1 MKLSNQDADLFFE
14 LMFSLQVFI
23 NQRLGIVSDIST
35 LEEYLSCRMEQKL
48 LVRDALYENTS
59 LIDEF
64 IQQNP
69 HAFSPDY
76 LTIIAQWKQFVIGEF
91 FIERLLKKYA
101 IFIGSDEKVYGVLAL
116 HEPFQETVH
125 PSQLPLYVRTV
136 LLPFKG
142 KIVYDGL
149 IQPYSVFFGGGI
161 SFDLK
166 ETYMAA
172 KQNSRIIESLEP
184 GLQPIPSGHQ
194 RKRQHEDWGSLL
206 DKLMEEAKKLRSGSD
221 QPTIQRPAFSLVK
234 ASLELA
240 QSTVHDPDDL
250 DALRRYLKKVDRN
263 LEQVETTLHR
273 AERYR

>member
-1 MKLSNQDADLFFE
+1 MKLSDQDSDLFFE
-14 LMFSLQVFI
+14 LMFPLQVFV
-23 NQRLGIVSDIST
+23 NQRLGIIPDINT
-35 LEEYLSCRMEQKL
+35 LEEYLPCTIEQKL
-48 LVRDALYENTS
+48 PVRDALYADSS

-69 HAFSPDY
+69 YQFSPDH
-76 LTIIAQWKQFVIGEF
+76 LAIIAKWKQLVAGEF

-116 HEPFQETVH
+116 HQPFQETIH
-125 PSQLPLYVRTV
+125 RSQLPVYVKTV
-136 LLPFKG
+136 LLPFKS

-149 IQPYSVFFGGGI
+149 LQPYSVYFGSGI

-172 KQNSRIIESLEP
+172 KQNGQIIESLEP
-184 GLQPIPSGHQ
+184 GLQQAPAN
-194 RKRQHEDWGSLL
+194 KRDMAPKDWSPLL
-206 DKLMEEAKKLRSGSD
+206 EKLMAEANKLRSGSG
-221 QPTIQRPAFSLVK
+221 QPPVQGPTFSLVK

-240 QSTVHDPDDL
+240 QSAVHDPDDL
-250 DALRRYLKKVDRN
+250 DALRQYLKKVDRT
-263 LEQVETTLHR
+263 LRQVETILYR